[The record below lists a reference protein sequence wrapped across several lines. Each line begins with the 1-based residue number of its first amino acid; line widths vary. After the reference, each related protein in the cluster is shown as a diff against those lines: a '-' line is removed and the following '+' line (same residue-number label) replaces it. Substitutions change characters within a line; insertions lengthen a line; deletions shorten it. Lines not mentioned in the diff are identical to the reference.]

1 MDNQKMMGLKTPGD
15 QKVSVPVRDWNA
27 MKLALW
33 RSRTGWEITARSA
46 LEALGRCKHLE
57 GCPGVGD
64 DDEPCLAGCE
74 DRETRMSLLVILG
87 AARMFAPFDARRP
100 AAESFLAPSREY
112 FSEVMGE
119 LSAGQIEN
127 DALRAALTAAGIEIP
142 APAPDVKPL
151 PESPQQPRF
160 ALTPLEETTT

>member
-1 MDNQKMMGLKTPGD
+1 MDNQKMMGFRTPGD
-15 QKVSVPVRDWNA
+15 QKVAIPVRDWNA
-27 MKLALW
+27 IKLALW

-64 DDEPCLAGCE
+64 DNEPCLSGCE

-100 AAESFLAPSREY
+100 AAEPFLAPSREH

-119 LSAGQIEN
+119 LSVAQIEN
-127 DALRAALTAAGIEIP
+127 DALRAALAAAGIEIP
-142 APAPDVKPL
+142 TPVPDVKPL
-151 PESPQQPRF
+151 PEPQQQPRF
-160 ALTPLEETTT
+160 SLAQSEETTT